1 MFHAMEVL
9 HKLGVKEVIL
19 VYTRFE
25 EETNLENFDVM
36 LVPAQQNKLRVLKKF
51 FHDRCRRV
59 SAEVRKRRE
68 AQLGD
73 VLHDHVVNLQEQALR
88 EIERWT
94 EQGKGM
100 YQHQAITRIWL
111 SNSVRYQRGV
121 TSRDE
126 MRFVRGWKAPK
137 FRFMEARPVA
147 WVQGRISKP
156 RIWVEE

>member
-59 SAEVRKRRE
+59 SAEVIKRSS

-73 VLHDHVVNLQEQALR
+73 VLHDHVVNLQELALR
-88 EIERWT
+88 EIERWSV
-94 EQGKGM
+94 QGKGM
-100 YQHQAITRIWL
+100 YQYQAISL
-111 SNSVRYQRGV
+111 
-121 TSRDE
+121 
-126 MRFVRGWKAPK
+126 
-137 FRFMEARPVA
+137 
-147 WVQGRISKP
+147 
-156 RIWVEE
+156 